1 MAKVVVPVVAATTLA
16 LVLWWAVESLDP
28 DGVGFALVIVWAPMT
43 ALGSVSHVLPVR
55 LPEGFHRLRSFELD
69 GRVYERLGVRAAK
82 RLARRGPIS
91 WCNPGLHVP
100 RERDAASLERLEM
113 KMCEAE
119 ASHALL
125 FVAGL
130 ATAAVLAGLGYS
142 TGAAWV
148 VVFDVFL
155 NGYPLMLQRYNRARL
170 AQRFVVGGGGR
181 GGGRGGRGH
190 GERTFAA
197 APPITMSDGHPQGDG
212 SAGPVPVAEGAT
224 PDGPPNP
231 DPRKQPGSGCV
242 GHNLQ

>member
-1 MAKVVVPVVAATTLA
+1 MAKVVVPVVASAA
-16 LVLWWAVESLDP
+16 LGLVVWWAVGSLDP

-43 ALGSVSHVLPVR
+43 ALGTVSHVLPIR
-55 LPEGFHRLRSFELD
+55 LPEHFHRLRSFELD

-100 RERDAASLERLEM
+100 RDRDAASLERLER
-113 KMCEAE
+113 KMREAE

-130 ATAAVLAGLGYS
+130 ATAAVLAGLGCS

-148 VVFDVFL
+148 VVFDVLL
-155 NGYPLMLQRYNRARL
+155 NGYPVMLQRYNRARL
-170 AQRFVVGGGGR
+170 ARRFGGGGR
-181 GGGRGGRGH
+181 GGRRGRGH

-197 APPITMSDGHPQGDG
+197 APPITVSDGHPQGDG